1 MGIGVVIDLDDDVD
15 EVATQVTPSRGWT
28 PQLPGADSVH
38 CGTVALAV
46 VDEGDSVRTCLR
58 GGITQGKSDDIQ
70 LGTDVELEVTE
81 HVMSSRGGSI
91 HGPQEKGNHESGL
104 FSTMIMLVMIA
115 VHEVVLSE
123 TESLSMATGVGLGT
137 LCISGGVGA

>member
-1 MGIGVVIDLDDDVD
+1 MGIGVVIDFDDDVD

-38 CGTVALAV
+38 CGTVAVAV
-46 VDEGDSVRTCLR
+46 VDVGDSVRTCLR
-58 GGITQGKSDDIQ
+58 GGMIQGKSGDIQ

-91 HGPQEKGNHESGL
+91 HGPQEKGNQESGS

-115 VHEVVLSE
+115 VHDVVLSG
-123 TESLSMATGVGLGT
+123 TVLKMAAGVGSGALF
-137 LCISGGVGA
+137 ISSDVGA